1 MMLARAKTGPSN
13 IHSIGLFAKEF
24 IPKGTKVWEFTE
36 GFDLILTKEEVR
48 NLSEAAREQFLNYA
62 YLSKKSGKY
71 VLCSDDARFFN
82 HQIPPNVT
90 CQIPEGSKV
99 VEALE
104 CVAAKDIQ
112 PGEEITNNYEEFDA
126 DPSDVIY

>member
-1 MMLARAKTGPSN
+1 MMFVKTKTGPSN
-13 IHSIGLFAKEF
+13 IHGVGLFAKEF

-36 GFDLILTKEEVR
+36 GFDLVLTKEEVK

-71 VLCSDDARFFN
+71 VLCTDDARFFN
-82 HQIPPNVT
+82 HQIPSNIT
-90 CQIPEGSKV
+90 CRIPEGSNLI
-99 VEALE
+99 EALE
-104 CVAAKDIQ
+104 CFAAKDIQ

-126 DPSDVIY
+126 DPSDVI